1 MQSGALTV
9 TEMLEVLIC
18 VEACLWKVLVD
29 LEVELLSSP
38 LRRTTK
44 SPAGT
49 PLKVT
54 RKLPLPNDCG
64 GQWEKDWCCHDSHR
78 RQSNEMVR
86 LIRVWWLL
94 TKSCNYSHQLPT
106 VSMLCIQY
114 CKLLQNDNKW
124 SGSLFEDI
132 VVFKMSGSAV
142 RKYRHVSY
150 ILAYFKVEN

>member
-1 MQSGALTV
+1 MQSGALTI

-64 GQWEKDWCCHDSHR
+64 GQ
-78 RQSNEMVR
+78 
-86 LIRVWWLL
+86 
-94 TKSCNYSHQLPT
+94 
-106 VSMLCIQY
+106 
-114 CKLLQNDNKW
+114 
-124 SGSLFEDI
+124 
-132 VVFKMSGSAV
+132 
-142 RKYRHVSY
+142 
-150 ILAYFKVEN
+150 